1 MISKV
6 FTESATQKVSL
17 TVTAAEI
24 IGSAITTVDVNEDFV
39 GNELSCAS
47 NEAMLTV
54 ILLDN
59 YGDGWLPGSSFDI
72 KRTSDGVV
80 VWTTTMSEMVT
91 KDAHYH
97 QVVCV
102 PDGEY
107 EAVLV
112 QVAGDDTD
120 HQMGVEIDGCFI
132 HLSATVLSQPL
143 SILSGVCNSC
153 SDTVVNLALTG
164 SPFSIPYGWKDD
176 TQYVLTSSRGRVD
189 MGRLVMGINMDHHL
203 CLPNA
208 EYHLRFDSVA
218 ESDDW
223 IDDQSDWIDYADVLG
238 IGEYLIIVEEV
249 NTGNDHAVEIDT
261 TSSMTIRV
269 HDTTA
274 TVAAGELPFTETP
287 SSEPSAV
294 PPAVPTSLPSS
305 VPSSVPSL
313 SPSTVSVVSKTV
325 VSFSTSVGMTG
336 IAASS
341 FDSAAND
348 AFAETTASGIN
359 GVNAED
365 ISNIVA
371 VDNGS
376 SVQKSV
382 STRALTTGSVTVTFV
397 TTAVRENMPGGYADS
412 SSMVTSIE
420 SSIASLYSDPATGAS
435 FVSLSLSKGSAMPAD
450 TEVVLGTP
458 VADHNSIQESVV
470 STRSPTASSAV
481 LDDSSGGGSG
491 VNMTA
496 VYVTV
501 GVVVGVFSLAM
512 MIYAI
517 RTQKKASLD
526 DKDESSRDD
535 LELAQSVD
543 KNSTENPLYK
553 LSDVSA
559 SGNL

>member
-1 MISKV
+1 
-6 FTESATQKVSL
+6 
-17 TVTAAEI
+17 
-24 IGSAITTVDVNEDFV
+24 
-39 GNELSCAS
+39 
-47 NEAMLTV
+47 
-54 ILLDN
+54 
-59 YGDGWLPGSSFDI
+59 
-72 KRTSDGVV
+72 
-80 VWTTTMSEMVT
+80 
-91 KDAHYH
+91 
-97 QVVCV
+97 
-102 PDGEY
+102 
-107 EAVLV
+107 
-112 QVAGDDTD
+112 
-120 HQMGVEIDGCFI
+120 
-132 HLSATVLSQPL
+132 
-143 SILSGVCNSC
+143 
-153 SDTVVNLALTG
+153 
-164 SPFSIPYGWKDD
+164 
-176 TQYVLTSSRGRVD
+176 
-189 MGRLVMGINMDHHL
+189 
-203 CLPNA
+203 LPNA

-223 IDDQSDWIDYADVLG
+223 IDDQSGWIDYADVLG

-269 HDTTA
+269 HDNTA

-294 PPAVPTSLPSS
+294 PLA

-313 SPSTVSVVSKTV
+313 SPSTVSVVTKTV

-526 DKDESSRDD
+526 DKDESSRED

-543 KNSTENPLYK
+543 KNSTENPLNK

>member
-1 MISKV
+1 
-6 FTESATQKVSL
+6 
-17 TVTAAEI
+17 
-24 IGSAITTVDVNEDFV
+24 
-39 GNELSCAS
+39 
-47 NEAMLTV
+47 
-54 ILLDN
+54 
-59 YGDGWLPGSSFDI
+59 
-72 KRTSDGVV
+72 
-80 VWTTTMSEMVT
+80 
-91 KDAHYH
+91 
-97 QVVCV
+97 
-102 PDGEY
+102 
-107 EAVLV
+107 
-112 QVAGDDTD
+112 
-120 HQMGVEIDGCFI
+120 
-132 HLSATVLSQPL
+132 
-143 SILSGVCNSC
+143 
-153 SDTVVNLALTG
+153 
-164 SPFSIPYGWKDD
+164 
-176 TQYVLTSSRGRVD
+176 
-189 MGRLVMGINMDHHL
+189 
-203 CLPNA
+203 
-208 EYHLRFDSVA
+208 VA

-526 DKDESSRDD
+526 DKDESSRED

-543 KNSTENPLYK
+543 KNSTENPLNK